1 LIEVLSPTTHGLET
15 FNLLQKDPS
24 IMSSLVIWTLLLI
37 SLLPGASGY
46 AVKRAPSTGDNRTT
60 NRSPVLRP
68 REDGDPTDYS
78 WVKSLAAIGDS
89 FTAGIGAGNNIGGV
103 YDNKKANGDRDSF
116 SCSRYDLSYPM
127 LVNRVI
133 GPSVKEFQFPAC
145 SGDRSG
151 RIFDQVNA
159 LKENIDMVVMT
170 AGGNDLCLVSSLL
183 KVQRYP
189 CFEPKLT

>member
-1 LIEVLSPTTHGLET
+1 
-15 FNLLQKDPS
+15 
-24 IMSSLVIWTLLLI
+24 MSSLVVWTLLLT
-37 SLLPGASGY
+37 SFLPETFGY
-46 AVKRAPSTGDNRTT
+46 AVARAPRTGDNRTT
-60 NRSPVLRP
+60 KPLPLLQP

-89 FTAGIGAGNNIGGV
+89 FTAGIGAGKNVGGV
-103 YDNKKANGDRDSF
+103 YDNKKANGDRDSY

-151 RIFDQVNA
+151 KIFDQVNA

-170 AGGNDLCLVSSLL
+170 AGGNDLCLVSTLS
-183 KVQRYP
+183 KMQRRP
-189 CFEPKLT
+189 CFEPSTNLMLRLQ

>member
-1 LIEVLSPTTHGLET
+1 
-15 FNLLQKDPS
+15 
-24 IMSSLVIWTLLLI
+24 MSSLVIWTLLLT
-37 SLLPGASGY
+37 SLLPGTSGY
-46 AVKRAPSTGDNRTT
+46 AVNRASRTGDNRTT
-60 NRSPVLRP
+60 KPLPLLQS

-78 WVKSLAAIGDS
+78 WVKSLADIGDS

-103 YDNKKANGDRDSF
+103 YDNKKANGDRDSYA
-116 SCSRYDLSYPM
+116 CSRYDMSYPM

-159 LKENIDMVVMT
+159 LKEDIDMVVMT
-170 AGGNDLCLVSSLL
+170 AGGNDLCLVSALP
-183 KVQRYP
+183 KMQRCP
-189 CFEPKLT
+189 CVEPSTNLMRRLE